1 MAMYIMYI
9 MRASLKMFTNTLR
22 SQARLGL
29 RTALPRSRTLS
40 ALSGARVPIAA
51 PSSLSR
57 LVVSSRTFTESAP
70 VFNENQEQLQES
82 DTDTIFVGN
91 LPWSATRD
99 EIKGLFSEFGQVVN
113 VRIRELISY
122 LL

>member
-1 MAMYIMYI
+1 
-9 MRASLKMFTNTLR
+9 MFANTLR

-29 RTALPRSRTLS
+29 RTVLPVTRTLN

-51 PSSLSR
+51 PSSLPR
-57 LVVSSRTFTESAP
+57 LAVSSRTFTESTP

-99 EIKGLFSEFGQVVN
+99 EIQGLFSEFGQVIN
-113 VRIRELISY
+113 VRIRELVNY
-122 LL
+122 LP